1 MATTIEYDKRLA
13 NMRNE
18 IWLPRWERISLLS
31 ILGYEA
37 AGCLAGGFLL
47 SAAPDGRLMVMPV
60 DMMHGAFPNFL
71 IPGIILFGLGI
82 LTTLAFISVL
92 RRTRSDWLM
101 AGLALGGLF
110 IWFWVEIAILR
121 ELHWLHAMWGI
132 PVFLGWVVAVPLIA
146 SRHST
151 VAMRKPLLLCGI
163 ISSLWY
169 LSMNIVVPFFY
180 EGYSSAAQTVSELSA
195 IGAPTRILWTLL
207 GLLYPMFFMAFGWGV
222 RQSASENR
230 HLRIVG
236 SLIIIYSILTLYWPP
251 MHMREVTAAGGGT
264 LSDTLHISW
273 AMMTLLFNIVLMGF
287 GAAALGKGFRIY
299 TVVSFAAFIVFGILI
314 AIEAPGVQP
323 NLPTPWIGFWE
334 RANISVFQLWVIV
347 FTITL
352 LREIRKQGSNKVK
365 PYIAVHNLSR
375 MLSSQEQ

>member
-1 MATTIEYDKRLA
+1 
-13 NMRNE
+13 
-18 IWLPRWERISLLS
+18 
-31 ILGYEA
+31 
-37 AGCLAGGFLL
+37 
-47 SAAPDGRLMVMPV
+47 
-60 DMMHGAFPNFL
+60 
-71 IPGIILFGLGI
+71 
-82 LTTLAFISVL
+82 
-92 RRTRSDWLM
+92 
-101 AGLALGGLF
+101 
-110 IWFWVEIAILR
+110 
-121 ELHWLHAMWGI
+121 
-132 PVFLGWVVAVPLIA
+132 
-146 SRHST
+146 
-151 VAMRKPLLLCGI
+151 
-163 ISSLWY
+163 
-169 LSMNIVVPFFY
+169 
-180 EGYSSAAQTVSELSA
+180 
-195 IGAPTRILWTLL
+195 
-207 GLLYPMFFMAFGWGV
+207 
-222 RQSASENR
+222 
-230 HLRIVG
+230 
-236 SLIIIYSILTLYWPP
+236 